1 MQRRDM
7 ATPNR
12 EFCPETDT
20 SGLVIAPSAPELP
33 RSVLLLTAAAAF
45 AIAPCRKLA
54 SAPPSAMES
63 SDG

>member
-33 RSVLLLTAAAAF
+33 RSVLLLTAAF

-54 SAPPSAMES
+54 SAPPGAMES
-63 SDG
+63 SEG